1 MRDALSKSRFGKPP
15 YNYNYAIK
23 QDILTAE
30 QLEEIKQEELRL
42 QQIEQEFN
50 ITGVNQLKTQLESNI
65 EILTQKCKAL
75 ERKIHYAQIQEKRLE
90 KAHTKEAIFVHYE
103 EKDKGMEVLKQL
115 EFMKKKIDGINRGLR
130 TNFEMRKHQ
139 KIQVKE
145 MQRRVQESQA
155 ELNELPQAQLTQ
167 PEIDTKAAE
176 LLSQINKWKTQK
188 IVRERTLNMQIA
200 NNERLIKE
208 YRGGIKSVW

>member
-1 MRDALSKSRFGKPP
+1 M
-15 YNYNYAIK
+15 
-23 QDILTAE
+23 TAE